1 MADMVAGE
9 RVGGF
14 VVMTDE
20 DGLHHAVRCQ
30 AVLALSDADGAGNDT
45 VLQLSGNRAVTVRRP
60 MREVLEW
67 FR

>member
-1 MADMVAGE
+1 MAEMVAGE

-14 VVMTDE
+14 VVLTDE
-20 DGLHHAVRCQ
+20 DGLCHAVRCH
-30 AVLALSDADGAGNDT
+30 AVMALSDADGTGSDT
-45 VLQLSGNRAVTVRRP
+45 VLQLSGNRVVTVRRP